1 MKRLLLLALFMGTS
15 ALLLGQTRVH
25 SVYFGGGSYYIDG
38 KQVQD
43 IETFLRSIPNIE
55 HQQITISSHTD
66 NIGGAEYNAWL
77 SQMRSQSVISQL
89 SKIDLPLNAPNV
101 VNNGQLNPLF
111 DNRTMDGRL
120 ANRRVDI
127 IIEPIL
133 L

>member
-1 MKRLLLLALFMGTS
+1 MKRLLLCWLLMGTS
-15 ALLLGQTRVH
+15 VLLFGQTQVH

-38 KQVQD
+38 KQIAD
-43 IETFLRSIPNIE
+43 IETFIKSIPKIE
-55 HQQITISSHTD
+55 HHQITISSHTD
-66 NIGGAEYNAWL
+66 NIGGAAYNARL
-77 SQMRSQSVISQL
+77 SQMRSQMVIGEL
-89 SKIDLPLNAPNV
+89 GKLNLPINEISI

-127 IIEPIL
+127 ILEPIL